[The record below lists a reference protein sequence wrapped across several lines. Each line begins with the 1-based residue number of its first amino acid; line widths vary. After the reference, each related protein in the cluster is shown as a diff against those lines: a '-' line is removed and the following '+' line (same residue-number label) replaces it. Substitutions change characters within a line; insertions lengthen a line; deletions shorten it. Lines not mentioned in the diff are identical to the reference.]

1 MNTINSF
8 KDLIVWQ
15 KAMKLTEEIYTL
27 TRQLPSEEIYGI
39 SSQIRRAAVS
49 IPSNIAEGNK
59 RSTRKDYSQFLK
71 IANGSA
77 AELETQLLLISSLYS
92 LDCKNSLRL
101 LLEVQK
107 MLTVII
113 QKIDSK

>member
-1 MNTINSF
+1 M
-8 KDLIVWQ
+8 
-15 KAMKLTEEIYTL
+15 
-27 TRQLPSEEIYGI
+27 
-39 SSQIRRAAVS
+39 
-49 IPSNIAEGNK
+49 AEGNETN
-59 RSTRKDYSQFLK
+59 RGNLYSDKAIAVFLK